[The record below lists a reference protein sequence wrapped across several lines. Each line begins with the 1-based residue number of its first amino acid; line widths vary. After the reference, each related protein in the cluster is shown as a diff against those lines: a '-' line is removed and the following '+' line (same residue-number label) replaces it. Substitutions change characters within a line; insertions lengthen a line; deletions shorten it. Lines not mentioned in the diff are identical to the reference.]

1 MSYYLNKIPNFIN
14 KHDYFYI
21 KNKFEEILD
30 EYPDKFVIN
39 IYYLEDYL
47 CKIIVRRIDSNSGWG
62 KNLKILLH
70 GLDNSDEII
79 SIGSSYHEN
88 KIIEIY
94 TNVKLYK
101 NDDNNDSKVFDKNII
116 QCDKN
121 NIIDNNIKFLNF
133 TNIIDNNI
141 NINYVFFN
149 IYEQREFIKD
159 NSKKYLNLFDL
170 IKDDE
175 IKNIIFICNYL
186 YINGGYY
193 ISLNIDLYKSIKN
206 LNKNNTNYYSL
217 DENNF
222 INLFLTEKENNDILE
237 YLNFILNKLGYNN
250 KTIKKLNNNTKNINS
265 DATDKENS
273 SLQGDMLDLPKVK
286 GATKEQTMIDINFI
300 FKNSEKIS
308 EEEFNKNIN
317 TYKFIKNNIFYKNI
331 FKINNYKFIINSD
344 NTNYNI
350 EYLNL
355 DYFLIKELD
364 DSKFIENNLE
374 LICINN
380 DIDIYNTII
389 FNENINIVIFN
400 VAGEKFIKKI

>member
-1 MSYYLNKIPNFIN
+1 MNNYDNEIPNFLN
-14 KHDYFYI
+14 KKDYFYI

-30 EYPDKFVIN
+30 ENSDKFRIN

-47 CKIIVRRIDSNSGWG
+47 CKIIVKRIDLNSGWG
-62 KNLKILLH
+62 KNLRILLY
-70 GLDNSDEII
+70 GSDNSNEII
-79 SIGSSYHEN
+79 SIGSSDYEN

-94 TNVKLYK
+94 TNIKLYK
-101 NDDNNDSKVFDKNII
+101 NDDSDNNNESFDKNII

-121 NIIDNNIKFLNF
+121 NIVDNHIKFLNF
-133 TNIIDNNI
+133 SNIIDNNI
-141 NINYVFFN
+141 NINYIFFN
-149 IYEQREFIKD
+149 LKEERKFIKD
-159 NSKKYLNLFDL
+159 NCKKYLNLFDL
-170 IKDDE
+170 IKDNE

-206 LNKNNTNYYSL
+206 LNKNNKNYYSL

-237 YLNFILNKLGYNN
+237 YLNFILNKLGYND
-250 KTIKKLNNNTKNINS
+250 KTIKKLENNTNNTKYINY
-265 DATDKENS
+265 DT
-273 SLQGDMLDLPKVK
+273 GVK
-286 GATKEQTMIDINFI
+286 KDEIIIDIYSI
-300 FKNSEKIS
+300 FKNSEKIY
-308 EEEFNKNIN
+308 EDEFNKNIN
-317 TYKFIKNNIFYKNI
+317 TYKFNKNNIFYKNI

-355 DYFLIKELD
+355 NYFIIKELD
-364 DSKFIENNLE
+364 DSKYIENNLE

-380 DIDIYNTII
+380 DNDIYNIII
-389 FNENINIVIFN
+389 FNENVNIVIFN
-400 VAGEKFIKKI
+400 VIGEKFIKKI

>member
-1 MSYYLNKIPNFIN
+1 MNNYINEIPNFLN
-14 KHDYFYI
+14 KKDYFYV

-30 EYPDKFVIN
+30 ENPDKFRIN

-47 CKIIVRRIDSNSGWG
+47 CKIIVRRIDLNSGWG

-70 GLDNSDEII
+70 GLDNSEEII
-79 SIGSSYHEN
+79 SIGSNDYEN

-94 TNVKLYK
+94 TNIKLYK
-101 NDDNNDSKVFDKNII
+101 NDDNNNEFFDKNII

-237 YLNFILNKLGYNN
+237 YLNFILNKLGYND
-250 KTIKKLNNNTKNINS
+250 KTIKKLENNTKNINS
-265 DATDKENS
+265 D
-273 SLQGDMLDLPKVK
+273 
-286 GATKEQTMIDINFI
+286 IDIYSI

-308 EEEFNKNIN
+308 DEEFNKNIN
-317 TYKFIKNNIFYKNI
+317 SYKFIKNNIFYKNI

-344 NTNYNI
+344 NTNYSI
-350 EYLNL
+350 EYLNI

-364 DSKFIENNLE
+364 NSKFIENNLE

-380 DIDIYNTII
+380 DIDIYNIII
-389 FNENINIVIFN
+389 FNETVNIVIFN

>member
-237 YLNFILNKLGYNN
+237 YLNFILNKLGYND
-250 KTIKKLNNNTKNINS
+250 KTIKKLENNTKNINS
-265 DATDKENS
+265 D
-273 SLQGDMLDLPKVK
+273 
-286 GATKEQTMIDINFI
+286 IDIYSI

-308 EEEFNKNIN
+308 DEEFNKNIN
-317 TYKFIKNNIFYKNI
+317 SYKFIKNNIFYKNI

-344 NTNYNI
+344 NTNYSI
-350 EYLNL
+350 EYLNI

-364 DSKFIENNLE
+364 NSKFIENNLE

-380 DIDIYNTII
+380 DIDIYNIII
-389 FNENINIVIFN
+389 FNETVNIVIFN

>member
-1 MSYYLNKIPNFIN
+1 MNNYINEIPNFLN
-14 KHDYFYI
+14 KKDYFYV

-30 EYPDKFVIN
+30 ENPDKFRIN

-47 CKIIVRRIDSNSGWG
+47 CKIIVRRIDLNSGWG

-70 GLDNSDEII
+70 GLDNSEEII
-79 SIGSSYHEN
+79 SIGSNDYEN

-94 TNVKLYK
+94 TNIKLYK
-101 NDDNNDSKVFDKNII
+101 NDDNNNEFFDKNII

-149 IYEQREFIKD
+149 IYEQRKFIKD

-237 YLNFILNKLGYNN
+237 YLNFILNKLGYND
-250 KTIKKLNNNTKNINS
+250 KTIKKLENNTKNINS
-265 DATDKENS
+265 D
-273 SLQGDMLDLPKVK
+273 
-286 GATKEQTMIDINFI
+286 IDIYSI

-308 EEEFNKNIN
+308 DEEFNKNIN
-317 TYKFIKNNIFYKNI
+317 SYKFIKNNIFYKNI

-344 NTNYNI
+344 NTNYSI
-350 EYLNL
+350 EYLNI

-364 DSKFIENNLE
+364 NSKFIENNLE

-380 DIDIYNTII
+380 DIDIYNIII
-389 FNENINIVIFN
+389 FNETVNIVIFN

>member
-1 MSYYLNKIPNFIN
+1 MNNYINEIPNFLN
-14 KHDYFYI
+14 KKDYFYV

-30 EYPDKFVIN
+30 ENPDKFRIN

-47 CKIIVRRIDSNSGWG
+47 CKIIVRRIDLNSGWG

-70 GLDNSDEII
+70 GLDNSEEII
-79 SIGSSYHEN
+79 SIGSNDYEN

-94 TNVKLYK
+94 TNIKLYK
-101 NDDNNDSKVFDKNII
+101 NDDNNNEFFDKNII

-141 NINYVFFN
+141 NINYLFFN
-149 IYEQREFIKD
+149 VYEQRKFIKD
-159 NSKKYLNLFDL
+159 NCKKYLNLFDL
-170 IKDDE
+170 IKDNE

-193 ISLNIDLYKSIKN
+193 ISLNIDLHKSIKN

-237 YLNFILNKLGYNN
+237 YLNFILNKLGYND
-250 KTIKKLNNNTKNINS
+250 KTIKKLENNTKNINS
-265 DATDKENS
+265 D
-273 SLQGDMLDLPKVK
+273 
-286 GATKEQTMIDINFI
+286 IDIYSI

-308 EEEFNKNIN
+308 DEEFNKNIN
-317 TYKFIKNNIFYKNI
+317 SYKFIKNNIFYKNI

-344 NTNYNI
+344 NTNYII
-350 EYLNL
+350 EYLNI

-364 DSKFIENNLE
+364 NSKFIENNLE

-380 DIDIYNTII
+380 DIDIYNIII
-389 FNENINIVIFN
+389 FNETVNIVIFN

>member
-1 MSYYLNKIPNFIN
+1 MNNYINEIPNFLN
-14 KHDYFYI
+14 KKDYFYV

-30 EYPDKFVIN
+30 ENPDKFRIN

-47 CKIIVRRIDSNSGWG
+47 CKIIVRRIDLNSGWG

-70 GLDNSDEII
+70 GLDNSEEII
-79 SIGSSYHEN
+79 SIGSNDYEN

-94 TNVKLYK
+94 TNIKLYK
-101 NDDNNDSKVFDKNII
+101 NDDNNNEFFDKNII

-141 NINYVFFN
+141 NINYLFFN
-149 IYEQREFIKD
+149 VYEQRKFIKD
-159 NSKKYLNLFDL
+159 NCKKYLNLFDL
-170 IKDDE
+170 IKDNE

-193 ISLNIDLYKSIKN
+193 ISLNIDLHKSIKN

-237 YLNFILNKLGYNN
+237 YLNFILNKLGYND
-250 KTIKKLNNNTKNINS
+250 KTIKKLENNTKNINS
-265 DATDKENS
+265 D
-273 SLQGDMLDLPKVK
+273 
-286 GATKEQTMIDINFI
+286 IDIYSI

-308 EEEFNKNIN
+308 DEEFNKNIN
-317 TYKFIKNNIFYKNI
+317 SYKFIKNNIFYKNI

-344 NTNYNI
+344 NTNYSI
-350 EYLNL
+350 EYLNI

-364 DSKFIENNLE
+364 NSKFIENNLE

-380 DIDIYNTII
+380 DIDIYNIII
-389 FNENINIVIFN
+389 FNETVNIVIFN